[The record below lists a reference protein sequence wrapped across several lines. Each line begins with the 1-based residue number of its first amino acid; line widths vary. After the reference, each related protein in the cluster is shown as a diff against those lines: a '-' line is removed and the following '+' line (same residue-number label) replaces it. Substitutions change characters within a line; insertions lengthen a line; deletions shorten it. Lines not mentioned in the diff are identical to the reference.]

1 MIEELKCIEAIKG
14 IHVAQLLTY
23 LRADNIR
30 VGLVINFNV
39 ERLKDGIK
47 RVIL

>member
-1 MIEELKCIEAIKG
+1 MHI
-14 IHVAQLLTY
+14 AQLLTY
-23 LRADNIR
+23 LRAENIK

-39 ERLKDGIK
+39 ERFKDRIK

>member
-1 MIEELKCIEAIKG
+1 MFKIPCKKITFSALE
-14 IHVAQLLTY
+14 IHLLTY
-23 LRADNIR
+23 HRAENIR

-47 RVIL
+47 RVIF